1 LTTTTLGRLLT
12 VRRRAAIAV
21 AVLSIPAYLIAW
33 DLDPWIYGILVLGLW
48 PIQVGLAAAGILAR
62 ATRRDQRDAL
72 VSWIVDVLL
81 VAMAAGS
88 LAFTRTIS
96 WA

>member
-1 LTTTTLGRLLT
+1 MTTTTLGRLLAI
-12 VRRRAAIAV
+12 RRRAAIAI
-21 AVLSIPAYLIAW
+21 AALSLPAYLIAW

-48 PIQVGLAAAGILAR
+48 PIQVGLAAAGIVAR
-62 ATRRDQRDAL
+62 LTRRDQRDAL
-72 VSWIVDVLL
+72 IPWVVDVLL

>member
-1 LTTTTLGRLLT
+1 M
-12 VRRRAAIAV
+12 AIAV
-21 AVLSIPAYLIAW
+21 AVLSIPAYLVAW
-33 DLDPWIYGILVLGLW
+33 NLDPWIYGILVLGLW
-48 PIQVGLAAAGILAR
+48 PIQVGLAAAGIVAR
-62 ATRRDQRDAL
+62 LMRRERDVL
-72 VSWIVDVLL
+72 IPWIVHVLL

>member
-1 LTTTTLGRLLT
+1 MTTTLARLLT
-12 VRRRAAIAV
+12 FRRRAAIVV

-33 DLDPWIYGILVLGLW
+33 NLDPWVYGILVLGLW
-48 PIQVGLAAAGILAR
+48 PIQVGLAALGIIAR
-62 ATRRDQRDAL
+62 LMRRDQRDAL
-72 VSWIVDVLL
+72 MPWVVDVLL
-81 VAMAAGS
+81 IVMAAGS

>member
-1 LTTTTLGRLLT
+1 M
-12 VRRRAAIAV
+12 AIAV
-21 AVLSIPAYLIAW
+21 AVLSIPAYLVAW
-33 DLDPWIYGILVLGLW
+33 NLDPWIYGILVLGLW
-48 PIQVGLAAAGILAR
+48 PIQVGLAAAGIVAR
-62 ATRRDQRDAL
+62 LMRRERDAL
-72 VSWIVDVLL
+72 SPWIVDVLL

>member
-1 LTTTTLGRLLT
+1 MTTTTLGRLLAI
-12 VRRRAAIAV
+12 RRRAAIAI
-21 AVLSIPAYLIAW
+21 AALSLPAYLIAW

-48 PIQVGLAAAGILAR
+48 PIQVGLAAAGVVAR
-62 ATRRDQRDAL
+62 LTRRDQRDAL
-72 VSWIVDVLL
+72 IPWVVDVLL

>member
-21 AVLSIPAYLIAW
+21 AALSIPAYLIAW

-48 PIQVGLAAAGILAR
+48 PIQVGLAAAGIVAR
-62 ATRRDQRDAL
+62 LTRRDKRDAL
-72 VSWIVDVLL
+72 IPWIVDILL

>member
-1 LTTTTLGRLLT
+1 MTTTTLGRLLT
-12 VRRRAAIAV
+12 GRRRAAITV

-33 DLDPWIYGILVLGLW
+33 GLDPWIYGILVLGLW
-48 PIQVGLAAAGILAR
+48 PIQVGLAAAGIVAR
-62 ATRRDQRDAL
+62 LTRRDQRDAL
-72 VSWIVDVLL
+72 IPWVVDVLL